1 MVENCIELGTI
12 AFDELA
18 VAKFSLSNSHSDLVF
33 ILAANLILGVGMS
46 IGLWVCPTAAEG
58 RLIQVLCR
66 SSSI

>member
-18 VAKFSLSNSHSDLVF
+18 VAKFSLSNSHFDLLF

-46 IGLWVCPTAAEG
+46 HSCRRKANTGVV
-58 RLIQVLCR
+58 QV
-66 SSSI
+66 